1 MGELTVDRDL
11 YFRIERLFAEYCAC
25 LDEGELEAWPEL
37 FVEDGLYEM
46 ISRENYDQ
54 GHPIPLLLL
63 DSKGMMLDR
72 IHSLRNANIYQ
83 PHRYRHA
90 MSGVRVTQEEEN
102 GVRVSSSYI
111 VAQTLNEG
119 TTEIYQSGSYYDCLI
134 ERDDTLRF
142 KERIVVYDTA
152 RVKTL
157 LATPV

>member
-1 MGELTVDRDL
+1 MTVDRDL
-11 YFRIERLFAEYCAC
+11 SFRIERLFAEYCAC

>member
-1 MGELTVDRDL
+1 MTVDRDL